1 MSEERHGAGCV
12 DVLFGRPC
20 PAGGEVALEDYAR
33 ALTRAASASALST
46 GGETPALR
54 GVHLCGIESPL
65 EAGVLED
72 IEAFAREMA
81 ERSGGGLGW
90 S

>member
-1 MSEERHGAGCV
+1 MSEGRHGPGCQE
-12 DVLFGRPC
+12 VLFRSPV

-33 ALTRAASASALST
+33 ALARATGAEALATADEPTR
-46 GGETPALR
+46 LR
-54 GVHLCGIESPL
+54 GVHLCGLGSPL
-65 EAGVLED
+65 EPGAEED
-72 IEAFAREMA
+72 IEAFARDLA

>member
-1 MSEERHGAGCV
+1 MSDGRHGPGCA
-12 DVLFGRPC
+12 DVLFRQPC

-33 ALTRAASASALST
+33 ALTRAHGAQALLAD
-46 GGETPALR
+46 GGAPTVR
-54 GVHLCGIESPL
+54 GVHLCGLAAPL
-65 EAGVLED
+65 EPASTED
-72 IEAFAREMA
+72 IEAFARELA